1 MIKKDKQE
9 IIDLLLEKFDCHR
22 KFETDDFYYW
32 INEYY
37 KYNREEMSRWEFQA
51 VKDYAVKHGTLP
63 FIKIEDKIHNIR
75 DEKEAEKKENK
86 GFRLAKDVNLYN
98 KNTNTGT
105 YCRQKLIRYSKKY
118 HNLEVYEYDV
128 EVRSPASKPTDRVLV
143 LSKKTKVLSINDK
156 NYVLIGGN
164 RWLSLKNWTGF
175 ARRYGHYV
183 SENTVKKLMSLMLGN
198 VEWLDSI
205 GEIEPMNISNPSAR
219 KANSLNEAVELEC
232 GAKPAKIIRRA
243 LSNDINEI
251 ISLYRLIDPN
261 QIHNLTNFIKR
272 NHAKLDKLI
281 NSASYN
287 YSKSQSLLYFYYLS
301 KDSRLMNNS
310 HIAKDYIRMS
320 EQEGLKINLNIS
332 SARTIKDRHDEISRA
347 IVERSRDKSK
357 LRVAKAYPRIKEAP
371 GMEIELIRSAERLNL
386 ESTILHHCVHSY
398 KRSVNNGSCAIYS
411 LLFDEERYTLEVR
424 AKKIEQPESDGE
436 EPVEHKYEYT
446 AAQLRGKYNCNP
458 PLEMEQYFRDFC
470 NEHNFKFIEGR
481 IVFVDKNPEKKKTAA
496 TEKKKPEIKQVGE
509 EILSVLLSKTITTDR
524 ELPF

>member
-1 MIKKDKQE
+1 MIKEDKKE
-9 IIDLLLEKFDCHR
+9 IIDLLLEKFKCDR
-22 KFETDDFYYW
+22 EFETDDFYYW
-32 INEYY
+32 INENYHY
-37 KYNREEMSRWEFQA
+37 NGEELNREEFQA

-63 FIKIEDKIHNIR
+63 FIKIQDKIDKIR
-75 DEKEAEKKENK
+75 EEKEGVKESMSWHK
-86 GFRLAKDVNLYN
+86 SNLHN

-118 HNLEVYEYDV
+118 HNLVVYVYDV
-128 EVRSPASKPTDRVLV
+128 EVRSPASKPIERVLV
-143 LSKKTKVLSINDK
+143 MSKKHKIFSVNDK

-164 RWLSLKNWTGF
+164 RWLSLKNWSGF
-175 ARRYGHYV
+175 AHSTDNFITDKV
-183 SENTVKKLMSLMLGN
+183 VKKLMNLMLGN
-198 VEWLDSI
+198 PGWIENAFIEIDST
-205 GEIEPMNISNPSAR
+205 NISNPSAR
-219 KANSLNEAVELEC
+219 KANSLNEAVEFEC

-243 LSNDINEI
+243 LGNDINEI

-287 YSKSQSLLYFYYLS
+287 HSKAQSLLYFYYLS

-320 EQEGLKINLNIS
+320 GQEGLKINLNIS
-332 SARTIKDRHDEISRA
+332 SERTIKDRHDEISRA

-371 GMEIELIRSAERLNL
+371 GMEIELIKSAERLNL

-398 KRSVNNGSCAIYS
+398 KRSINNGSCAIYS
-411 LLFDEERYTLEVR
+411 LLFDGERYTLEVR
-424 AKKIEQPESDGE
+424 AKKVEQPASDGE
-436 EPVEHKYEYT
+436 EPVEDKYKYT

-481 IVFVDKNPEKKKTAA
+481 IVFVDKNPENKEAA
-496 TEKKKPEIKQVGE
+496 APEKKKPEIKQVGE
-509 EILSVLLSKTITTDR
+509 EILSVLLSKTMTLDR